1 MNAAREEPLLKKRDF
16 ALAATPGGSAAR
28 RIEDVLMAED
38 GVLAAQIDIQ
48 KAVLRLEY
56 DLTKIRFED
65 LEKRAQRAG
74 LRFSRRFRQ
83 RWKRGMAKFTEQN
96 ELDSLNA
103 PVSSCCEDPR
113 EKAHG
118 PR

>member
-1 MNAAREEPLLKKRDF
+1 MSPARQDPLLKKRDF
-16 ALAATPGGSAAR
+16 ALAATAGGSSIQA
-28 RIEDVLMAED
+28 IEDTLKAKD
-38 GVLAAQIDIQ
+38 GVTVAQIDTRR
-48 KAVLRLEY
+48 AVLRLEY
-56 DLTKIRFED
+56 DLRKVRFED
-65 LEKRAQRAG
+65 LEKRAQKAG
-74 LRFSRRFRQ
+74 LRFSGRFWQ

-118 PR
+118 SR